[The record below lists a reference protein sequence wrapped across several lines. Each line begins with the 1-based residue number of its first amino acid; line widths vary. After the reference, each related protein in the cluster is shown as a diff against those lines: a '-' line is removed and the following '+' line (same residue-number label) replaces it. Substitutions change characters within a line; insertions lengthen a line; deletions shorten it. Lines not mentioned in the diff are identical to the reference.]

1 MLLIGKPSISMGHL
15 YHGYVSHNQRVK
27 LNKRK
32 PLLNHPPIGSNWGV
46 DQSRL
51 KILLK
56 LSQPWPSFPQVARME
71 ESSRRLGRPI
81 TKQAHPF
88 LRGSRGSLQPVAQLM
103 CNLDFAW
110 YIGCFPKK
118 GWLIMLGNPMG
129 WMSIKP
135 CSETM

>member
-1 MLLIGKPSISMGHL
+1 MGHL

-103 CNLDFAW
+103 VQPGFRLVHRLFSQ
-110 YIGCFPKK
+110 KRMV
-118 GWLIMLGNPMG
+118 IMLGNPMG